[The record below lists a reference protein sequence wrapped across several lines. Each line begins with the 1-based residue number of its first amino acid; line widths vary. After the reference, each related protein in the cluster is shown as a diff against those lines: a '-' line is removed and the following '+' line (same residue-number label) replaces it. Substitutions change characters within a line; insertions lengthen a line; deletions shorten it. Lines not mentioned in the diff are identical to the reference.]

1 MEFYLGMIII
11 TLFSMAFASGW
22 WHIILGILLILEVLG
37 VILEVVTPKEQRG
50 EKKMKQ
56 NKALKINTVEKEID
70 SMIKKLELEINDL
83 ELALEDRQQYLE
95 ELKSVKEAITEE
107 EE

>member
-37 VILEVVTPKEQRG
+37 VILEVVTPKE
-50 EKKMKQ
+50 
-56 NKALKINTVEKEID
+56 
-70 SMIKKLELEINDL
+70 
-83 ELALEDRQQYLE
+83 
-95 ELKSVKEAITEE
+95 
-107 EE
+107 